1 MIVHTCFNNRSEH
14 GYKSSILKSGICK
27 YFRRGE
33 KEKFTFC
40 VMEMAY
46 FQNHEKGKGLVTNLI
61 NRLKILVMEDLS
73 FHNIG
78 LASYLL
84 TLLDEYD
91 KDRDTSEKLLTFC
104 DMVMDGKRN
113 RLVSYT
119 NCWWRNH
126 ETIMDKGVMDKVQKY
141 KMKGDSHE
149 LLLLGENLIHFIET
163 KDERMMGIFM
173 KMYKMEESQ
182 GVRYRRKDGA
192 YLWFQI
198 LEAYMKD
205 DMLKVIFDVAFD
217 MFTRKGMTERFAF
230 GVWIGLI
237 LWKRDHLLTEYET
250 KTYSQEQCKE
260 YYTRVKPIQ
269 IDEYV
274 VNDYHVNKGFGL
286 GDFAENGAYVK
297 DEYLDL
303 VDNGD
308 QYKAYYILQKKE
320 MDQVK
325 KVKKVKKKTKVI
337 ETKVIE
343 TKPEPSLHIHILQE
357 IVDTFSGTSFT
368 EQDIVNHFML
378 QEIVKNFSGKTFTTI
393 DIMNHFKK
401 EKKVTKDNFISWEH
415 FTDMEVIQEGVC
427 GGKFPCIIVNYE
439 DKKYVLK
446 EMGPSMNYGK
456 DYLVA
461 DTCKHLFGLRD
472 MNMEIITSDKGLLR
486 KDPAK
491 NSYVDNWDIGKK
503 TATYCMMDYFENM
516 GDIGKHKDRI
526 ESSKKEVYKIRLYDG
541 LFRSSDNI
549 MRNIL
554 VNKDGDVLSID
565 EGDLFGKRDKIF
577 NKNEIKKMEGCPEY
591 KSLITDIL
599 KEMFENKAETKEY
612 IVNVLTENGF
622 DTTEFSQRFD
632 TYACIVNEELSFE

>member
-1 MIVHTCFNNRSEH
+1 MSQMIVHTCFNNRSEH
-14 GYKSSILKSGICK
+14 GYKSNILKSGICK

-46 FQNHEKGKGLVTNLI
+46 FHNHEKGKGLVTNLI

-78 LASYLL
+78 LASHLL

-91 KDRDTSEKLLTFC
+91 KDRDTPEKLLTFC
-104 DMVMDGKRN
+104 DMIMDGKRN

-126 ETIMDKGVMDKVQKY
+126 ETIMEKDVINKVQKY
-141 KMKGDSHE
+141 KMKGDTDE

-163 KDERMMGIFM
+163 KDERMMGTFI
-173 KMYKMEESQ
+173 KMCKLEGSQ

-198 LEAYMKD
+198 LEGYMKS
-205 DMLKVIFDVAFD
+205 DMLKIIFDVAFD
-217 MFTRKGMTERFAF
+217 MFIRKGLTERFAF

-250 KTYSQEQCKE
+250 KTYSREQCRN
-260 YYTRVKPIQ
+260 YYDTMKPIQ

-274 VNDYHVNKGFGL
+274 INDYHINKGFGL
-286 GDFAENGAYVK
+286 GDYAENGAYVK
-297 DEYLDL
+297 DEYFDL
-303 VDNGD
+303 METGSE
-308 QYKAYYILQKKE
+308 YKEYYITKKKE
-320 MDQVK
+320 MDQGK
-325 KVKKVKKKTKVI
+325 KVKNKKEVVKKKVI
-337 ETKVIE
+337 EKKVD
-343 TKPEPSLHIHILQE
+343 K
-357 IVDTFSGTSFT
+357 
-368 EQDIVNHFML
+368 NHFML
-378 QEIVKNFSGKTFTTI
+378 KEIVENFSGKTFTAI
-393 DIMNHFKK
+393 DIMNHFQK
-401 EKKVTKDNFISWEH
+401 ETKITNDNYISWEH
-415 FTDMEVIQEGVC
+415 FTDIKVIQEGVC

-472 MNMEIITSDKGLLR
+472 MNMKIITSDKGLLR
-486 KDPAK
+486 KDATK
-491 NSYVDNWDIGKK
+491 NSYVDNWKIGEKS
-503 TATYCMMDYFENM
+503 ATYCMMDYFENI
-516 GDIGKHKDRI
+516 GDIGKHKHMI

-565 EGDLFGKRDKIF
+565 EGDLFGKRGKIF
-577 NKNEIKKMEGCPEY
+577 NKNEIKKMAGCPIY

-599 KEMFENKAETKEY
+599 KEMFENKEEKKEY
-612 IVNVLTENGF
+612 IMKVLTKNGF
-622 DTTEFSQRFD
+622 DITEFSQRFD
-632 TYACIVNEELSFE
+632 NYSCIVNEELSFE